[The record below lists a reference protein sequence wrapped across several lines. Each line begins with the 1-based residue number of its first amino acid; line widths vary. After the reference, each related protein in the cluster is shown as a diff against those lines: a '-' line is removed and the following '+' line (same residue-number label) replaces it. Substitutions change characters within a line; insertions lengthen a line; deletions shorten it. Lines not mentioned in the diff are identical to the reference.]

1 MRLGESFQATGSNTS
16 IFLVGRN
23 SRGQWIARDQ
33 NGLRGGLFISRAEA
47 FKFARFEN
55 GNRLDLVIAVPGTL
69 ELDLTGPAAPELD
82 YRRAA

>member
-1 MRLGESFQATGSNTS
+1 MRQGETFQATGSNAA

-33 NGLRGGLFISRAEA
+33 GGLRGGLFVSRAEA

-55 GNRLDLVIAVPGTL
+55 GNRMDLIVAVPGVL
-69 ELDLTGPAAPELD
+69 ELDLSTAGAEFD
-82 YRRAA
+82 CRRAA

>member
-1 MRLGESFQATGSNTS
+1 LY
-16 IFLVGRN
+16 
-23 SRGQWIARDQ
+23 
-33 NGLRGGLFISRAEA
+33 ISRAEA